1 MRSPRCE
8 FRLCV
13 WHAGVWH
20 TDGRTDRQT
29 ESMRQ
34 HTASLRWSTHVRS
47 VARWKRHK
55 CINCVNKEHWLATE
69 GATLAVRRVQNP
81 VQAGTGDVHNPHT
94 PLSRLPRRFCAGVQQ
109 WSGTDSSRHPAAT
122 TLYHGQERDL
132 ATEPSLWPVQLYGT
146 VYQQQFVKLTSCIR
160 SDASSKTHLFTLC
173 FNDWLTVFRLL

>member
-81 VQAGTGDVHNPHT
+81 VQAGSGDVHNPHT

-109 WSGTDSSRHPAAT
+109 WSGTDSSPLGVKQRLHCFT
-122 TLYHGQERDL
+122 DKNETWRQSLLCGRSSCMEQSTSSSSWSWHL
-132 ATEPSLWPVQLYGT
+132 AFVQTQAQKRTCL
-146 VYQQQFVKLTSCIR
+146 
-160 SDASSKTHLFTLC
+160 LC
-173 FNDWLTVFRLL
+173 VLMTD